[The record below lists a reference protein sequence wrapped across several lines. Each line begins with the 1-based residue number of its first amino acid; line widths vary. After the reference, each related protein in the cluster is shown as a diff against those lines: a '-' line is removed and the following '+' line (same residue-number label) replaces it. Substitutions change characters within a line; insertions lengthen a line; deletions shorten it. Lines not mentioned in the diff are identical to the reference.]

1 MKTRVLFVISILV
14 FSFPALT
21 YKNGAPAGKTGSP
34 KSNNNTC
41 FTAYCHSG
49 PSASS
54 ETISISSNIPT
65 DGFISNTDYS
75 ITVTSK
81 SNGASIPTM
90 GFESSIESL
99 GQHQGV
105 MSGISGISQLKST
118 NFITHT
124 SGSNSPSAGEK
135 SWSFIWNSGSS
146 PDSVIVYAAGIFAN
160 GNNAPSGDVLLLNT
174 QTLKKNTLSVGE
186 RFINPLI
193 IYPNPANNYIN
204 IANQKAN
211 QKGTIILRNLSG
223 KTVLKSDWKPIDQVG
238 KLIDVSELPNG
249 WYHLHLVLENG
260 QKFEEKLNISH

>member
-1 MKTRVLFVISILV
+1 MKDLKTSLNNFNTSIERLD
-14 FSFPALT
+14 SLIA
-21 YKNGAPAGKTGSP
+21 P
-34 KSNNNTC
+34 KSNSNTC
-41 FTAYCHSG
+41 STSYCHGG

-54 ETISISSNIPT
+54 ETISISSNIPS
-65 DGFISNTDYS
+65 DGFTANTDYS

-81 SNGASIPTM
+81 SNGASVAKM

-99 GQHQGV
+99 GQHQGI
-105 MSGISGISQLKST
+105 ISGVSGVSQVKST

-124 SGSNSPSAGEK
+124 SGSNLPSAGEK

-186 RFINPLI
+186 ELINPLI

-204 IANQKAN
+204 LANQKAN
-211 QKGTIILRNLSG
+211 QKGIIFLRNLSG
-223 KTVLKSDWKPIDQVG
+223 QTVLESAWTPVDQIG
-238 KLIDVSELPNG
+238 KLLDVSELPNG

-260 QKFEEKLNISH
+260 QKFQEKLNILH

>member
-1 MKTRVLFVISILV
+1 MKTRVLLIISILV

-41 FTAYCHSG
+41 FTSYCHSG

-54 ETISISSNIPT
+54 ETISISSNIPS
-65 DGFISNTDYS
+65 DGFVANTDYS

-81 SNGASIPTM
+81 SNGSSIPTM

-105 MSGISGISQLKST
+105 ISGISGVSQVKST

-135 SWSFIWNSGSS
+135 SWNFIWNSGLS
-146 PDSVIVYAAGIFAN
+146 PDSVILY
-160 GNNAPSGDVLLLNT
+160 
-174 QTLKKNTLSVGE
+174 LS
-186 RFINPLI
+186 LI
-193 IYPNPANNYIN
+193 HI
-204 IANQKAN
+204 
-211 QKGTIILRNLSG
+211 
-223 KTVLKSDWKPIDQVG
+223 
-238 KLIDVSELPNG
+238 
-249 WYHLHLVLENG
+249 
-260 QKFEEKLNISH
+260 